1 MAAWIKRGY
10 YNRVIMKTLI
20 GALTVGTILVGV
32 SALAA
37 DAQNLRQP
45 KPNDPDRLR
54 MIRECIEMHRKH
66 GGDMPFHSGGNER
79 LYRAC
84 MATRGHHG

>member
-1 MAAWIKRGY
+1 M
-10 YNRVIMKTLI
+10 NTLF
-20 GALTVGTILVGV
+20 GALTVGAALVIV
-32 SALAA
+32 SAFSPAA
-37 DAQNLRQP
+37 DAQHLRQP
-45 KPNDPDRLR
+45 KHNDPERLR
-54 MIRECIEMHRKH
+54 MIRECTEMHRKH

>member
-1 MAAWIKRGY
+1 MG
-10 YNRVIMKTLI
+10 
-20 GALTVGTILVGV
+20 
-32 SALAA
+32 
-37 DAQNLRQP
+37 
-45 KPNDPDRLR
+45 
-54 MIRECIEMHRKH
+54 MHHKH